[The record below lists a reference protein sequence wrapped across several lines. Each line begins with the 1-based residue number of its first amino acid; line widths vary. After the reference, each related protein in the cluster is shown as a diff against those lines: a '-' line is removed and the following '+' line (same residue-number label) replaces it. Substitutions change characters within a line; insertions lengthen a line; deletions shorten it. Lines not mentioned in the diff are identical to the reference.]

1 MYPMSLAREPLA
13 RALLLREFAWAKI
26 NLALDVGALRQDG
39 YHEVRMLMQTVSLCD
54 QVTIRLDTGRWWAD
68 GGDALPHDTRN
79 LALRA
84 AEVFCHATGFTPD
97 GMDITLEKHIP
108 AGAGLGGGSADAAAV
123 LRALQRHC
131 NDPLTTDA
139 LLALAA
145 RVGSDVPFCLLG
157 GTALA
162 EGRGERLTPLQ
173 PLADCEI
180 VLCKPDFFSSTP
192 ALYRAL
198 DGCPPTVHPDLPGLT
213 AKLHNVAA
221 FGAGMYNV
229 FEPLL
234 TAEHTELADIRRILM
249 DCGAAGAMLTGTGS
263 AMFGLFTDPD
273 AAECAAAALRRVV
286 PWVERA
292 KPVAKV

>member
-1 MYPMSLAREPLA
+1 MNPSQGI
-13 RALLLREFAWAKI
+13 LLRESAWAKI
-26 NLALDVGALRQDG
+26 NLALDVGALRPDG

-84 AEVFCHATGFTPD
+84 AEVFCHAVGFTPD
-97 GMDITLEKHIP
+97 GMDVTLEKHIP

-131 NDPLTTDA
+131 GNPLTTEA
-139 LLALAA
+139 LLSLAA
-145 RVGSDVPFCLLG
+145 QVGSDVPFCLLG

-162 EGRGERLTPLQ
+162 EGRGERLTPLE

-198 DGCPPTVHPDLPGLT
+198 DACPPTAHPDLPDLT
-213 AKLHNVAA
+213 AKLQNVAA

-234 TAEHTELADIRRILM
+234 TAEHPELANIRRTLLE
-249 DCGAAGAMLTGTGS
+249 CGAAGAMLTGTGS
-263 AMFGLFTDPD
+263 AMFGLFTDAD
-273 AAECAAAALRRVV
+273 AAERAAAALRQFV
-286 PWVERA
+286 PWVVRA
-292 KPVAKV
+292 KPVKNV

>member
-1 MYPMSLAREPLA
+1 MNTMREPLIY
-13 RALLLREFAWAKI
+13 EPAWAKI
-26 NLALDVGALRQDG
+26 NLALDVGALRADG

-54 QVTIRLDTGRWWAD
+54 RVTIRLNTGRWWAD

-84 AEVFCHATGFTPD
+84 AEVFCKATGFAPE

-131 NDPLTTDA
+131 GAPLTTEQ
-139 LLALAA
+139 LLSLAA
-145 RVGSDVPFCLLG
+145 QVGSDVPFCVLG

-162 EGRGERLTPLQ
+162 EGRGERLTPLESI
-173 PLADCEI
+173 ADCGL

-198 DGCPPTVHPDLPGLT
+198 DACPPTVHPDIPGLT
-213 AKLHNVAA
+213 AKLRDVAA
-221 FGAGMYNV
+221 FGAGMANV

-234 TAEHTELADIRRILM
+234 SAEHPELADIRRTLL

-263 AMFGLFTDPD
+263 AMFGLFTD
-273 AAECAAAALRRVV
+273 AAASERAATALRQFV
-286 PWVERA
+286 PWVVQA
-292 KPVAKV
+292 KPIKNV